1 MNGPTTHV
9 SRKQVDMVGG
19 AIFAILAVVALLIGV
34 KLQSLASFAH
44 DNVHTQLSAQK
55 ISFPPKGSSQF
66 SPKEFPDLQKY
77 AGQPVDSGAKAK
89 AYANGFIGRHLEG
102 IAGGK
107 TYSEVSAA
115 ANADPSNQKLQGQ
128 AQTLFRGETLRGLLL
143 TTYAFDKMGTEG
155 AFMAN
160 LCFAGAGLLFVLGAA
175 GLWHGN
181 RERRA
186 EHDPSAAPVARV
198 KAA

>member
-1 MNGPTTHV
+1 MNRSTTNV
-9 SRKQVDMVGG
+9 SRKQVDIVGG
-19 AIFAILAVVALLIGV
+19 AIFVVLAVLALLIGV

-44 DNVHTQLSAQK
+44 DNVHVQLSEQK
-55 ISFPPKGSSQF
+55 ISFPPKGSEALN
-66 SPKEFPDLQKY
+66 PKEFPDLQKY
-77 AGQPVDSGAKAK
+77 AGQPVDTGAKAK
-89 AYANGFIGRHLEG
+89 AYADGFIGRHLQSV
-102 IAGGK
+102 AGGK
-107 TYSEVSAA
+107 TYSEVSTAA
-115 ANADPSNQKLQGQ
+115 QQDPNNEKLQGQ

-160 LCFAGAGLLFVLGAA
+160 LCFVGAGLLFVLGAA